1 MADRLSIVRDEKG
14 DHATRIF
21 ADIYL
26 DATPIGGLFCS
37 PEHLSVMERVFTS
50 HNQSLEEATASKE

>member
-1 MADRLSIVRDEKG
+1 MAERLSIVRDEKG

-26 DATPIGGLFCS
+26 GATPIGGLFCS
-37 PEHLSVMERVFTS
+37 PEHLAIVESVFIPY
-50 HNQSLEEATASKE
+50 NWALEEASARKE